1 MLEDDFKEEKE
12 EKISVWKCPKCQVLM
27 QLNEKCV
34 KCYTSM
40 EYLADYEGISID
52 KMLVEASLADLV
64 SSQLK
69 ARNPNSKSLN
79 KV

>member
-1 MLEDDFKEEKE
+1 
-12 EKISVWKCPKCQVLM
+12 
-27 QLNEKCV
+27 
-34 KCYTSM
+34 M

-64 SSQLK
+64 SSQLN